1 MILFSDSR
9 LVFFLFTNIKR
20 YEDILNTQSKY
31 VGTGFF
37 FFARH
42 LHSIMRGHR
51 LRRHPWSVLRSQGPT
66 WLDTWIFEVIF
77 LKLRAFSMLKSATL
91 QWTLTV
97 CSCLTGLHFPKGTIS
112 YLFRAGTKKRPKRRP
127 SPTILLGHFCT
138 STFIS
143 VYCTHL
149 QSLDVTS
156 KFALSQ
162 TWARSWSLGQEL
174 FRIGGPLPEMLD
186 LKQESSC
193 VWLHCISVAHSFRL

>member
-1 MILFSDSR
+1 MHCIVFVPPKYVLVHIAWLEWLSMILFSDSR
-9 LVFFLFTNIKR
+9 LVFFLFTNIKK

-31 VGTGFF
+31 VETGFF

-138 STFIS
+138 STFIWWQT
-143 VYCTHL
+143 VR
-149 QSLDVTS
+149 
-156 KFALSQ
+156 LS
-162 TWARSWSLGQEL
+162 
-174 FRIGGPLPEMLD
+174 
-186 LKQESSC
+186 
-193 VWLHCISVAHSFRL
+193 